1 MRLAKLCSGKNNG
14 LFDNLIFDFSMIDIN
29 KPNGQYQLEANVNVI
44 LNFIRNL
51 PIRKV
56 LKMSQHDFYIE
67 VLYLDKRY
75 WKSNCTSFRIS

>member
-1 MRLAKLCSGKNNG
+1 MNRRRTIL
-14 LFDNLIFDFSMIDIN
+14 DIN

-56 LKMSQHDFYIE
+56 RPDQLLDRFLPLLVRLRSKVSAKSPLYICNRSAF
-67 VLYLDKRY
+67 KR
-75 WKSNCTSFRIS
+75 

>member
-1 MRLAKLCSGKNNG
+1 
-14 LFDNLIFDFSMIDIN
+14 MIDIN

-56 LKMSQHDFYIE
+56 SKKGKFPSRSLWI
-67 VLYLDKRY
+67 LCLDQRY
-75 WKSNCTSFRIS
+75 WQSHCSSS